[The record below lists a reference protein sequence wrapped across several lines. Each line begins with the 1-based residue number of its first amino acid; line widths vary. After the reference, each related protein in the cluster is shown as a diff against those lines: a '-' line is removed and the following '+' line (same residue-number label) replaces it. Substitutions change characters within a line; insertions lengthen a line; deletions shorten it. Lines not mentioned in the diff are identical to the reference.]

1 MKYILEYNVTL
12 QYLLMIEGSVR
23 AGGWEE
29 ELFDYVHPGRQIPFF
44 INDN

>member
-1 MKYILEYNVTL
+1 
-12 QYLLMIEGSVR
+12 MIEGSVR